1 MLLKKIFNQS
11 FLTKIRRIYYYV
23 TLMLLAFALFV
34 IFSIIFYFLFEVLEV
49 FISEDE
55 PSSNLLVQTN
65 NIVNSF
71 NISEDDPS
79 YKLKDHINNN
89 ISSFIVFY
97 YRNSI

>member
-55 PSSNLLVQTN
+55 PNSNLLVQTN

-89 ISSFIVFY
+89 IK
-97 YRNSI
+97 